1 MRYIDN
7 TNQAYVATTRA
18 ELAQELYRTSWA
30 KVHSLSQAE
39 WYANAANRIQEQYG
53 YNIDYSSPTAFVD
66 ELIKHN
72 LIMEMQ

>member
-7 TNQAYVATTRA
+7 TNQSYKAATRA

-30 KVHSLSQAE
+30 KVHSFSAAE

-53 YNIDYSSPTAFVD
+53 YDIDYSSPTVFVD